1 MTMEIQ
7 EEFAADMRH
16 IRADLSDIKELMPA
30 MLQDLRVME
39 QCTRE

>member
-39 QCTRE
+39 QCTRV

>member
-1 MTMEIQ
+1 MEIQ

>member
-16 IRADLSDIKELMPA
+16 IRADLSDIKEELPA
-30 MLQDLRVME
+30 MLQDLDVME

>member
-7 EEFAADMRH
+7 EEIAADMKH
-16 IRADLSDIKELMPA
+16 IRADLSDIKEVLPA
-30 MLQDLRVME
+30 MLQDLDVME